1 MRHLLNLHF
10 KNDIQINIICALIN
24 VVNVIKVKA
33 LLVKLI
39 IERLK
44 VLFFEVFKLV
54 QMNSNAILQGKI
66 HVVAKQ
72 RK

>member
-1 MRHLLNLHF
+1 MHF

-66 HVVAKQ
+66 HVHVVAKQ